1 MRNIRPPVPARRPS
15 YGGPGSRAESG
26 GDTQHITTSDGHQVW
41 RNLPVPNETDFWPL
55 LPRKSAKSCRKTSKN
70 FRPRSPTKGLT
81 NSGQPQPHE
90 ASAPFYAQLGGCA
103 GASVPVC
110 DSAAQPIPAES
121 CALVEARGLLTRPAQ
136 YLDSLSSNCKGLLLK

>member
-15 YGGPGSRAESG
+15 YGEPGSRAESG

-41 RNLPVPNETDFWPL
+41 RNLPVPNETGFW
-55 LPRKSAKSCRKTSKN
+55 SKFSRN
-70 FRPRSPTKGLT
+70 SPNRAGKVRTFPGHDRHNKGLT

-103 GASVPVC
+103 GASVPVR
-110 DSAAQPIPAES
+110 DSALQPIPVES
-121 CALVEARGLLTRPAQ
+121 CASVEARELPTRPAQ
-136 YLDSLSSNCKGLLLK
+136 YLDSLSSSCKGLLLK